1 MDAQKIYQFNCL
13 QNIIEKFI
21 NKLIKCKLNN
31 ENEVKKILQKIIN
44 ENPSAG
50 AYSFT
55 FLVKTNKKNIN
66 ASWDAVN
73 KSLHLNIS
81 YICNPDDTSLEI
93 IDKYLNSE
101 LLCIDTFNKISC
113 LFNNFSLKYKTL
125 KLCNIFYNQSLPKT
139 VSMDIPR
146 ELAENS
152 MGLVYTHTDL
162 AWTTLTGNDALAI
175 DGTLAITGGGQAN
188 ASNQVNDVFIL
199 SY

>member
-21 NKLIKCKLNN
+21 NKLIKCKCKLDN

-125 KLCNIFYNQSLPKT
+125 KLSNIFYNQSLPKT

-146 ELAENS
+146 ETVEAGFLGVTYTAVGESIQPISTQNIQDILAFNPDTVTVLIEF
-152 MGLVYTHTDL
+152 L
-162 AWTTLTGNDALAI
+162 
-175 DGTLAITGGGQAN
+175 
-188 ASNQVNDVFIL
+188 L
-199 SY
+199 SVPL